1 MECNFGNSSR
11 GSVTE
16 QPYYTSFL
24 KSFSWFDVMAISCNL
39 PCTTKL
45 SLHPQYCRSDFP
57 HSFAS
62 SSRWNQHL
70 GFFFFAIKIS
80 YQCYQKHW
88 ASCLAAQSNY
98 WDTHQFFRSL
108 YLSNI
113 LWSLVFL
120 TYQQISLSL
129 EPPLA
134 SFKKQR
140 YLMSNPSALSHSICG
155 LFCFGKV
162 HFNEAEA
169 RGGIIVTAQLCE
181 MYICCENLYL
191 ICCLWRLAVL

>member
-45 SLHPQYCRSDFP
+45 VYTPSIVDQISLIPL
-57 HSFAS
+57 
-62 SSRWNQHL
+62 HL
-70 GFFFFAIKIS
+70 APGEINTWGFFFAIKIS

-108 YLSNI
+108 YFSTI

>member
-45 SLHPQYCRSDFP
+45 VYTPSIVDQISLIPL
-57 HSFAS
+57 
-62 SSRWNQHL
+62 HL
-70 GFFFFAIKIS
+70 APGEINTWVFFFAIKIS

-108 YLSNI
+108 YFSNI

>member
-1 MECNFGNSSR
+1 MQLWQQLERVRNRAAILHIFPKVFFMIWCDGHFLQSSLHHK
-11 GSVTE
+11 V
-16 QPYYTSFL
+16 
-24 KSFSWFDVMAISCNL
+24 
-39 PCTTKL
+39 

-108 YLSNI
+108 YFSNI